1 MGGIW
6 IWYTGIHRGSA
17 QTALSSQACLKYSQN
32 FEIFGT
38 QAYTGSAQTA
48 LSSQVGLEFSQNFEI
63 LQLQSAISC
72 ILEQKLI

>member
-32 FEIFGT
+32 FEILGT
-38 QAYTGSAQTA
+38 QAYTEVVPKQPC
-48 LSSQVGLEFSQNFEI
+48 LPKVVWSSLKILKFFSYRVQFPVFWSRN
-63 LQLQSAISC
+63 
-72 ILEQKLI
+72 